1 MVNKRL
7 KIKLENKF
15 QRLNLQLTGI
25 PESGNREQVRV
36 NQINNRTKF
45 SELKDPSPPGEWA
58 NRRPVSLNENSSSTK
73 ENHHEIYWNL
83 WVKLRF

>member
-36 NQINNRTKF
+36 NQINNRTKILRI
-45 SELKDPSPPGEWA
+45 EGPKPPKRMGQQKA
-58 NRRPVSLNENSSSTK
+58 IK
-73 ENHHEIYWNL
+73 F
-83 WVKLRF
+83 K